1 MSESFEGSREGAV
14 ASFQKKIAQIVERCS
29 KIDGTIVHVTDVG
42 ELGASELQAWELY
55 GDLLRKSIASGASSY
70 ADLAKETMMIAKDF
84 RTRLLQANADDKVS
98 RSFYYNW
105 MINRLSVLAMNLPIA
120 SEEKFTK
127 DIIQDITNE
136 LNEYFGS

>member
-1 MSESFEGSREGAV
+1 
-14 ASFQKKIAQIVERCS
+14 
-29 KIDGTIVHVTDVG
+29 
-42 ELGASELQAWELY
+42 
-55 GDLLRKSIASGASSY
+55 
-70 ADLAKETMMIAKDF
+70 
-84 RTRLLQANADDKVS
+84 
-98 RSFYYNW
+98 